1 MVDSDSA
8 KITLRHGFRSRGV
21 RIQPALGGQSCTG
34 GDKCELRRPKH
45 GDFYGEPGYRFWV
58 ILRDGEPILALEQ
71 DEGLAWTRHH
81 HTAFPLMTLY
91 EESRRHLFVTALKLL
106 RRVDQV

>member
-1 MVDSDSA
+1 MGYIDTS
-8 KITLRHGFRSRGV
+8 GY
-21 RIQPALGGQSCTG
+21 GGGPNDVLDAFLAIPS
-34 GDKCELRRPKH
+34 ELRRPKH